1 MNKMHIHMALA
12 GVGQWIVCQPEN
24 QRVASS
30 IPNQDTGLGS
40 QPGPD
45 LGENEG
51 EPHSDVSLPIL
62 VLPYSLFK
70 NK

>member
-1 MNKMHIHMALA
+1 MALA
-12 GVGQWIVCQPEN
+12 GVGQWIECQPAN
-24 QRVASS
+24 LRLTSV
-30 IPNQDTGLGS
+30 IPSWDTCLGS